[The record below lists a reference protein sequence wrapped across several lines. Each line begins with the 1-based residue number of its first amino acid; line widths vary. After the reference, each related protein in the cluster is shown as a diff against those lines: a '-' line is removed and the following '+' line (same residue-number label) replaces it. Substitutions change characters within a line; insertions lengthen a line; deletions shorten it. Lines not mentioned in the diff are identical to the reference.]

1 MNAVF
6 ICNGF
11 ISYSRLWKYKCSNE
25 LKAKVTF
32 NIANT
37 ENCCSLTKFELQW
50 KKKRQRA
57 VPIKTVKSTQYLNKF
72 KLPSNKKN
80 CKNTGS
86 ATLRASGVLNN
97 LSVYISTLISMK
109 KNISLVFLWTR
120 TVRQNLETYPHNF
133 HSP

>member
-11 ISYSRLWKYKCSNE
+11 ISYSRLWKYNCSNE

-50 KKKRQRA
+50 
-57 VPIKTVKSTQYLNKF
+57 
-72 KLPSNKKN
+72 NKKT
-80 CKNTGS
+80 KS
-86 ATLRASGVLNN
+86 ISNN
-97 LSVYISTLISMK
+97 NS
-109 KNISLVFLWTR
+109 
-120 TVRQNLETYPHNF
+120 
-133 HSP
+133 